1 MIILAAE
8 LLNFFTYFSISSS
21 LLIFSKIKV
30 PWIDD
35 NSILLQSL
43 FNFNEIT
50 YRTLNHESKFIISS
64 KIKFNVSENGQT
76 IIEES
81 KIEKKIEFYEKEI
94 IFFEKKLN
102 NKNFVDK
109 APTKVV
115 EENKKKLVEAKKNLE
130 FLKNVQ
136 N

>member
-1 MIILAAE
+1 MGKNLIK
-8 LLNFFTYFSISSS
+8 SS
-21 LLIFSKIKV
+21 LLIFSKRKV

-35 NSILLQSL
+35 NRILLLSL
-43 FNFNEIT
+43 FKFSKIS
-50 YRTLNHESKFIISS
+50 YSTLDHESKFIISS

-109 APTKVV
+109 APKKVV
-115 EENKKKLVEAKKNLE
+115 EENRKKLVEAQKNLE
-130 FLKNVQ
+130 FLKNV
-136 N
+136 